1 MDKYLRLEC
10 VIKKAIF
17 LVIADITAYRLKGD
31 GKVLA
36 QIWTLK
42 SPYECEKWVVISCIK
57 ILNNLYTVTK
67 MSMKVKE
74 FYKILKSNL

>member
-36 QIWTLK
+36 QI
-42 SPYECEKWVVISCIK
+42 
-57 ILNNLYTVTK
+57 
-67 MSMKVKE
+67 
-74 FYKILKSNL
+74 